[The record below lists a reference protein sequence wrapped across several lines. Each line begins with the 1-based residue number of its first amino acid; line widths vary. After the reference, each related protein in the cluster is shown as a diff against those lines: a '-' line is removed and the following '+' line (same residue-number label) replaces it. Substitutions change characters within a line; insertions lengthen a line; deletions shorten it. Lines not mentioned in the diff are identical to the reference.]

1 MNACDGERGW
11 SDEVPVL
18 LPASLPAC
26 LPVGRQVWRH
36 VCEGDDGRL
45 RILGWREMSG
55 EGCAVR
61 HCYRGPV
68 HLRV

>member
-1 MNACDGERGW
+1 MHVTGNGDGVMRY
-11 SDEVPVL
+11 VPVL

-61 HCYRGPV
+61 H
-68 HLRV
+68 